1 MPINENMTLQKILCR
16 DIECAWQGIVNDA
29 TLKISHATDVEY
41 EYENCTVYEAGP
53 QKRIAFYA
61 DAYENKAADDVRN
74 AIEAIK
80 KKFPACSK
88 YNFTIGEVENEIQR
102 KILLT
107 LE

>member
-1 MPINENMTLQKILCR
+1 MVINNNMTLQEKLCR
-16 DIECAWQGIVNDA
+16 DIERAWQGIVYDA
-29 TLKISHATDVEY
+29 TLKISHATDVKY

-53 QKRIAFYA
+53 QKRIAFSA
-61 DAYENKAADDVRN
+61 DAYENKAANDVRS
-74 AIEAIK
+74 AIEVIK

-88 YNFTIGEVENEIQR
+88 YNFTIGEIEGGIQR

>member
-1 MPINENMTLQKILCR
+1 MNINNMTLQEKLCR
-16 DIECAWQGIVNDA
+16 DVERAWQNIVYDA
-29 TLKISHATDVEY
+29 TLKISHATDAEY
-41 EYENCTVYEAGP
+41 EYENCTVYEAGS

-61 DAYENKAADDVRN
+61 DAYENKAADDVRK
-74 AIEAIK
+74 AITAIK

-88 YNFTIGEVENEIQR
+88 YNFTIGEVESGIHR

>member
-1 MPINENMTLQKILCR
+1 MTINNNMTLQEELCR
-16 DIECAWQGIVNDA
+16 DIECAWQGIVHDA
-29 TLKISHATDVEY
+29 TLNLSHPTDAKY
-41 EYENCTVYEAGP
+41 EYENCTVYDAGP
-53 QKRIAFYA
+53 QKRIALYA
-61 DAYENKAADDVRN
+61 DAYENKAVSDVRN
-74 AIEAIK
+74 AIIVIK

>member
-1 MPINENMTLQKILCR
+1 MVINNNMTLQERLR
-16 DIECAWQGIVNDA
+16 NDIERAWQGIVHDT
-29 TLKISHATDVEY
+29 TLKLSHPTDAKY
-41 EYENCTVYEAGP
+41 EYENSTVYEAGP

-61 DAYENKAADDVRN
+61 DAFENKAADDVRN
-74 AIEAIK
+74 AITVIK

-88 YNFTIGEVENEIQR
+88 YNLTIGEVENGIQR

>member
-1 MPINENMTLQKILCR
+1 MPINNDMTLQERLRK
-16 DIECAWQGIVNDA
+16 DIERAWQGIVHDT
-29 TLKISHATDVEY
+29 TLKLSHATDVEY

-61 DAYENKAADDVRN
+61 DAFENKAADDVRT